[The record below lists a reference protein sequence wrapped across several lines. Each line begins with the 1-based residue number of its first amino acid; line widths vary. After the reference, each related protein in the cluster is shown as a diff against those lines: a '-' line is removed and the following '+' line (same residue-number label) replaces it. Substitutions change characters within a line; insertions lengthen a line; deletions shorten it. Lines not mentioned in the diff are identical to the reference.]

1 MDKFKKVSFELLDI
15 GLHYGSKGVEK
26 VKSLPLYQSIDSK
39 VNFEDK
45 FELIQKNGIELYTKV
60 NEKLTPI
67 LLSVFFLYDEQKN
80 KITSYLKVITENRAQ
95 VTEYVS
101 KTYSSVTVQISEN
114 WMRLDFVDN
123 DGKISKDELQNSMY
137 GLYDFLKNYDLI

>member
-1 MDKFKKVSFELLDI
+1 M
-15 GLHYGSKGVEK
+15 
-26 VKSLPLYQSIDSK
+26 
-39 VNFEDK
+39 
-45 FELIQKNGIELYTKV
+45 

-80 KITSYLKVITENRAQ
+80 KITSYLKVITENRTQ

-114 WMRLDFVDN
+114 WMRLDFIDN

-137 GLYDFLKNYDLI
+137 GLYDFLKNYDLIEKTTQIKGKLYEDAITYMQKELEEDQKAKDLKEQQ